1 MSILVPLLFLLYVND
16 LKKASSLL
24 DSMLADDKS
33 PFYIRKNI
41 HYLFSDANKE
51 LTNINEWF
59 VANKLSLNVE
69 KTKFS
74 FFHKPL
80 RKIIFLLNYQIEL
93 SIIVR

>member
-1 MSILVPLLFLLYVND
+1 
-16 LKKASSLL
+16 
-24 DSMLADDKS
+24 MLADDKS
-33 PFYIRKNI
+33 PFYIHENI
-41 HYLFSDANKE
+41 NYLFSDANKD

-80 RKIIFLLNYQIEL
+80 RKIKFLLNCQI
-93 SIIVR
+93 